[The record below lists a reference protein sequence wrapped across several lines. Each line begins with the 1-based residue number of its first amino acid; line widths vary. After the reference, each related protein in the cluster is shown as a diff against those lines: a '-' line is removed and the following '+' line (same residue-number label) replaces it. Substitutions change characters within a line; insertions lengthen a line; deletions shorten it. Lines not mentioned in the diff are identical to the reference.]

1 MNVVSIVFLTVL
13 LISSG
18 IILFQ
23 DFKER
28 QVSLWILLLFGVL
41 TISSVVYFRDFE
53 TLFYNGVGVLLYG
66 GFIWVMLKLYL
77 FLKFKKNKTI
87 LDQQLGLADVF
98 VIFFIGL
105 TFNTIGMIFFF
116 CFGFILSL
124 LTFLIYS
131 LFKKESDTQS
141 IPLAGLLVF
150 FYVISIIILNL
161 VYLNP
166 MVDCCFIIL

>member
-77 FLKFKKNKTI
+77 FLKFKKNKVI
-87 LDQQLGLADVF
+87 LNQQLGLADVF

-131 LFKKESDTQS
+131 VFKKESDTQS

-161 VYLNP
+161 VTLNP

>member
-131 LFKKESDTQS
+131 VFKKESDTQS

-161 VYLNP
+161 VSLNP

>member
-124 LTFLIYS
+124 LTFVYNYIFIGFNS
-131 LFKKESDTQS
+131 E
-141 IPLAGLLVF
+141 
-150 FYVISIIILNL
+150 SIISDSLI
-161 VYLNP
+161 
-166 MVDCCFIIL
+166 FIN